1 MFFLL
6 FDLRSPSSFT
16 MIHRNGITISGSLSR
31 AFIHHQVIAV
41 RHDDRPRP
49 AGRPDPMQFVSG
61 DKVRSGSGP
70 VSAVSTVSAA
80 SAVSGRFCD
89 ACARTIAKNRR
100 ITLDRIPRRLLRRN
114 FFNVARIRAGSM
126 IRVQFASLMIFI
138 RVRRL
143 WFFRNQLQN
152 LVTFRRSFAS
162 S

>member
-6 FDLRSPSSFT
+6 FDVRSLSFT
-16 MIHRNGITISGSLSR
+16 MIYRNGITISGSLSR

-61 DKVRSGSGP
+61 DKVRSDSGP
-70 VSAVSTVSAA
+70 VSAVSAVSAA

-89 ACARTIAKNRR
+89 ACARTIVKNRR

-114 FFNVARIRAGSM
+114 LFIV
-126 IRVQFASLMIFI
+126 ASL
-138 RVRRL
+138 RRYTPDL
-143 WFFRNQLQN
+143 
-152 LVTFRRSFAS
+152 RSAYS
-162 S
+162 SLRL

>member
-70 VSAVSTVSAA
+70 VSAVSAA

-114 FFNVARIRAGSM
+114 FFIVARIRAGSM

>member
-70 VSAVSTVSAA
+70 VSAVSAVSAA

-114 FFNVARIRAGSM
+114 FFIVARRRAGSM

-152 LVTFRRSFAS
+152 LVTSRRSFAS